1 MVNFGF
7 DAEKTGYLLAY
18 VGLLAAV
25 SQGVIFGRL
34 ARKFGEASLAAVG
47 SFMLALSLIA
57 VPFIS
62 SKSGGIPA
70 LLLGTALFSIGNS
83 LASPALTSLASKTAD
98 EMNQGKTLGI
108 LQSAASLARVFGPL
122 LCGVLLNNAIG
133 EVDASTLMR
142 TFWAAAGIMGLAF
155 VIGIYY
161 LRNHREELAV

>member
-1 MVNFGF
+1 MTTAFAFFTMVNFGF

-34 ARKFGEASLAAVG
+34 ARRFGEASLAAVG

-70 LLLGTALFSIGNS
+70 LLLGTALRSWYLIGHDIQREP
-83 LASPALTSLASKTAD
+83 LAAKLHRAQARRDAGVETGTVVQHPCDRGGAARLPSRFVRRPIR
-98 EMNQGKTLGI
+98 GR
-108 LQSAASLARVFGPL
+108 LQHHA
-122 LCGVLLNNAIG
+122 
-133 EVDASTLMR
+133 
-142 TFWAAAGIMGLAF
+142 
-155 VIGIYY
+155 
-161 LRNHREELAV
+161 